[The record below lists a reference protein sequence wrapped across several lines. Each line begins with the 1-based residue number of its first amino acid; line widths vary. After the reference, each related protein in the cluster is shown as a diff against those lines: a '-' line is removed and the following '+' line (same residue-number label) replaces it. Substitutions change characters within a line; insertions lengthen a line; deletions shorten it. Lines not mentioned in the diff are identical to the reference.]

1 MEIMACWKSAA
12 VTRTLSSELRDDCCG
27 FHQARREGERGE
39 GGGGGGERKTL
50 LVVVKKAFLFY
61 FCKHMLINVIS
72 NYYYT

>member
-27 FHQARREGERGE
+27 FHQARREGER
-39 GGGGGGERKTL
+39 ERGKRRMRRREKKNISSGQKSSVVL
-50 LVVVKKAFLFY
+50 LLQTY
-61 FCKHMLINVIS
+61 DVIS